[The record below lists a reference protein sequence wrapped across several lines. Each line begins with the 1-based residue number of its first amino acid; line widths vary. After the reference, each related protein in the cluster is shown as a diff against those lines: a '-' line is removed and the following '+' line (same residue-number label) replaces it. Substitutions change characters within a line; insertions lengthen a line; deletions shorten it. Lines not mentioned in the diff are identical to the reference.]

1 LASLGAIRGIT
12 DNNKEKHM
20 NNQDN
25 TYNGWTNFETWQAA
39 LWLDNDG
46 LIEILREEDN
56 ITLNGVVN
64 MLDLMTYEQ
73 AELGVLDTRL
83 LGDIMT
89 HGEFKGDTGLIL
101 DQWWSLVNIQEIV
114 DNNNED

>member
-1 LASLGAIRGIT
+1 
-12 DNNKEKHM
+12 M

-25 TYNGWTNFETWQAA
+25 TFNGWTNFETWQAA

-46 LIEILREEDN
+46 FIEILREEDN
-56 ITLNGVVN
+56 ITFEGVES

-73 AELGVLDTRL
+73 AEQGILEGGL
-83 LGDIMT
+83 LGDILT

-101 DQWWSLVNIQEIV
+101 DQWHGLVNIQEIV
-114 DNNNED
+114 NNHNED

>member
-1 LASLGAIRGIT
+1 
-12 DNNKEKHM
+12 M
-20 NNQDN
+20 NNQNN

-56 ITLNGVVN
+56 ITFEGVES

-73 AELGVLDTRL
+73 AEQGVFDTGL
-83 LGDIMT
+83 LGDIIT

-101 DQWWSLVNIQEIV
+101 DQWFALVNIQEIV
-114 DNNNED
+114 DNNKED